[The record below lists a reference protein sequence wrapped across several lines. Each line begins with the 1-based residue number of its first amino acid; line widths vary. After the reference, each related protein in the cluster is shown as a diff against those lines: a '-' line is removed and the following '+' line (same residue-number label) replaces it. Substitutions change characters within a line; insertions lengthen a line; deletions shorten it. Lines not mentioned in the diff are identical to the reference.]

1 MLLHWTLSSQFWT
14 FFAITKTKH
23 VFFFF
28 TQIGLRCLSLHYIGS
43 QWVKTVY
50 MKQTIDTTQLK
61 PSMLVV
67 MNSTSNNPNVTFN
80 HIQHEHAWTDLLSA
94 LQQDCLAALRLW
106 MQIPVQPVSS
116 LSIEY
121 LHAIGFLFEN
131 EHRPVTV
138 TLRLRDGFDAVCLMT
153 LEIWFSILHWSS
165 LGTCYLSSHCSGGRL
180 VIFSCGLKSRSRGVS
195 FPAKKKTNWQED
207 GEIKDAAQKHDGFTP
222 KCSYQY
228 VKVLVSQKLLEKSSA
243 GSVSRSNH
251 VTIIWNITPRIP
263 STYRSSVCVGHIS
276 RKACKDYTLHVLL
289 HRNVSSYLK
298 CFSSI

>member
-1 MLLHWTLSSQFWT
+1 MHEQIYYLRSSRTASLLCGCECRSQSSQSAVRQYNICMLLDF
-14 FFAITKTKH
+14 
-23 VFFFF
+23 
-28 TQIGLRCLSLHYIGS
+28 CLKMS
-43 QWVKTVY
+43 
-50 MKQTIDTTQLK
+50 IDQS
-61 PSMLVV
+61 PSPCASV
-67 MNSTSNNPNVTFN
+67 MDSMRFV
-80 HIQHEHAWTDLLSA
+80 
-94 LQQDCLAALRLW
+94 
-106 MQIPVQPVSS
+106 
-116 LSIEY
+116 
-121 LHAIGFLFEN
+121 
-131 EHRPVTV
+131 
-138 TLRLRDGFDAVCLMT
+138 LMT

-243 GSVSRSNH
+243 GSVSRSSH

-276 RKACKDYTLHVLL
+276 RKACHDYTLHVLL
-289 HRNVSSYLK
+289 YRNVSSYLK